1 VKRRCPAGSK
11 FFSKILF
18 MQVPAR
24 KVVFRGTWPRRFA
37 FPFLSATV
45 KEEIMRKLALGIGAA
60 ALLTAAAAA
69 PAMAQVGFYAGPYGV
84 GVGVG
89 APAYYDCGYYGYPC
103 GYYDYY
109 GGPDI
114 VVGGGW
120 GGWHNGWH
128 HGWHGHFHR

>member
-1 VKRRCPAGSK
+1 
-11 FFSKILF
+11 
-18 MQVPAR
+18 
-24 KVVFRGTWPRRFA
+24 
-37 FPFLSATV
+37 
-45 KEEIMRKLALGIGAA
+45 MRKLALGIGTA

-69 PAMAQVGFYAGPYGV
+69 PAMAQVGFYAGPFGV

-120 GGWHNGWH
+120 DGGWRGGWHGDH
-128 HGWHGHFHR
+128 VHFHHR

>member
-1 VKRRCPAGSK
+1 LLLNISWK
-11 FFSKILF
+11 FPDKCR
-18 MQVPAR
+18 A
-24 KVVFRGTWPRRFA
+24 PRNA
-37 FPFLSATV
+37 FPTLRVSPSDAQR
-45 KEEIMRKLALGIGAA
+45 KQEEKMKKLALGVGAA
-60 ALLTAAAAA
+60 ALLTAATAA
-69 PAMAQVGFYAGPYGV
+69 PAMAQVGFYAGPF

-120 GGWHNGWH
+120 GGGWH
-128 HGWHGHFHR
+128 HRWNGGHAHFHHR

>member
-1 VKRRCPAGSK
+1 
-11 FFSKILF
+11 
-18 MQVPAR
+18 
-24 KVVFRGTWPRRFA
+24 
-37 FPFLSATV
+37 
-45 KEEIMRKLALGIGAA
+45 MRKLALGIGTA
-60 ALLTAAAAA
+60 ALLTAAAA
-69 PAMAQVGFYAGPYGV
+69 PAMAQVGFYAGPFGV

-120 GGWHNGWH
+120 DGGWHGGWRG
-128 HGWHGHFHR
+128 GWHGDHVHSHPR